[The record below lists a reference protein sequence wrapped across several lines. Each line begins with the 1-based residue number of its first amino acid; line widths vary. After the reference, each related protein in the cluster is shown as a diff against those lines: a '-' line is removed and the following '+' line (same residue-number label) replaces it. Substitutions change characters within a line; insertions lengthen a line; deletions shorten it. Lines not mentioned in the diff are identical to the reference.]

1 MTSVQA
7 MRRLWTQCI
16 LKVEIWGSEHS
27 WDRMGSQV
35 SIPRLFTS
43 TAWGK
48 DDAKLMFVNFLFVSV
63 PFDEDHATY
72 RAAPWQD
79 RCPSCII

>member
-1 MTSVQA
+1 
-7 MRRLWTQCI
+7 
-16 LKVEIWGSEHS
+16 
-27 WDRMGSQV
+27 MGSQV